1 MEGFS
6 LMDEY
11 TEDLAVGRLVTDKGE
26 EIGSAVLIAPSVI
39 LTAGHCMQDGDIA
52 EFVTGCERYKIAAY
66 KLHPL
71 FKVQQHIF
79 MDLAVAVLDRP
90 CCVEPVRFLNT
101 ETNRYEQG
109 EPLTVIGFG
118 GGYKRHSHPEV
129 FTYYGTLIED
139 PTAFKFLP
147 LEGTVYFGDSGGA
160 VLDGKGVLV
169 GIVSAL
175 GYSNGH
181 IYENSATRLD
191 LASDW
196 VKNTTLELS
205 GVPLEVA
212 P

>member
-1 MEGFS
+1 
-6 LMDEY
+6 MDEH
-11 TEDLAVGRLVTDKGE
+11 TEDLAVGRLVTNKGE
-26 EIGSAVLIAPSVI
+26 EIGSAVLIAPTVI

-52 EFVTGCERYKIAAY
+52 EFTTGCERYKITAY

-71 FKVQQHIF
+71 FKVQEHIL
-79 MDLAVAVLDRP
+79 MDLAIAVLDRP
-90 CCVEPVRFLNT
+90 CCAQPIHFLNAD
-101 ETNRYEQG
+101 TNRYERG

-129 FTYYGTLIED
+129 FNYYGTLIED

-196 VKNTTLELS
+196 VKTTTLELS